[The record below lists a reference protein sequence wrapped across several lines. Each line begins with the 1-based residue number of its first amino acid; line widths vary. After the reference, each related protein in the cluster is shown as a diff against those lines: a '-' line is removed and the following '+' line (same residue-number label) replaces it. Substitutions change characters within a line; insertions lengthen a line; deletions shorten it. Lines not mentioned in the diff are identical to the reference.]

1 MSEELHTERV
11 KAEQFPSQ
19 AERRS
24 YGGHAIDSAWPR
36 QAESGDLIRSVFY
49 QEYNKTYNRRTGS
62 RVCGPKKLL
71 VTFGYKSNMKKE
83 AFFSPGKLTGQ
94 L

>member
-1 MSEELHTERV
+1 MSEELHAKRV
-11 KAEQFPSQ
+11 KAGQFPSQ
-19 AERRS
+19 AERS
-24 YGGHAIDSAWPR
+24 VNGGHAIDSAWPA
-36 QAESGDLIRSVFY
+36 QAESGNLGRSVFY
-49 QEYNKTYNRRTGS
+49 RENNKAYKRRIGS